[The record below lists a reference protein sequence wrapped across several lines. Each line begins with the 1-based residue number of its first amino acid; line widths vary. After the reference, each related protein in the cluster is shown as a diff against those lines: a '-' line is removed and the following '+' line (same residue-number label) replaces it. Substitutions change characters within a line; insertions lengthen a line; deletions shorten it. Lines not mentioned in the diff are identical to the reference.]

1 MAAFVK
7 FYSFVEHLAEKVH
20 DLQND
25 SLKIMLSNTAPSQSN
40 TVKADI
46 VANEI
51 ASTSNGYTAGGSAL
65 ANKTS
70 SQSAGLYTLNAD
82 DLTFT
87 QSGANAI
94 GPFRYVI
101 LYNDTP
107 STSPI
112 DPLIGYWDYG
122 ATGVTLAGSSG
133 ETFTVDF
140 TTGVL
145 TIQ

>member
-7 FYSFVEHLAEKVH
+7 FHCFVENLAEKVH

-25 SLKIMLSNTAPSQSN
+25 ALKIMLSNTAPSQSAQIKSEL
-40 TVKADI
+40 V
-46 VANEI
+46 EI
-51 ASTSNGYTAGGSAL
+51 SSTTNGYPAGGSPL
-65 ANKTS
+65 QSRTS
-70 SQSAGLYTLNAD
+70 AQTSGLYTLDAAD
-82 DLTFT
+82 VTFT
-87 QSGANAI
+87 QSGVSAM

-107 STSPI
+107 TSPA

>member
-7 FYSFVEHLAEKVH
+7 FHVFVEHLAEKVH

-25 SLKIMLSNTAPSQSN
+25 SLKIMLSNTAPSQSAIQKSEL
-40 TVKADI
+40 V
-46 VANEI
+46 EI
-51 ASTSNGYTAGGSAL
+51 GSTSNGYSAGGSAL
-65 ANKTS
+65 QNKTS
-70 SQSAGLYTLNAD
+70 AQTSGLYTLNAD

-87 QSGANAI
+87 QSGANAM

-107 STSPI
+107 TTPVA

-122 ATGVTLAGSSG
+122 ASGVTLAGSSS

-140 TTGVL
+140 TGGVL

>member
-7 FYSFVEHLAEKVH
+7 FHCFVEHLAEKVH

-40 TVKADI
+40 TVKTDI
-46 VANEI
+46 TEI
-51 ASTSNGYTAGGSAL
+51 ASTSNGYTAGGTAL
-65 ANKTS
+65 SGKTS
-70 SQSAGLYTLNAD
+70 SQTSGLYTLDASD
-82 DLTFT
+82 VVFT

-122 ATGVTLAGSSG
+122 ASGVTLAGSSA

>member
-1 MAAFVK
+1 MASFVK

-25 SLKIMLSNTAPSQSN
+25 ALRIMLSNTAPSQSA
-40 TVKADI
+40 VQKSEL
-46 VANEI
+46 VEI
-51 ASTSNGYTAGGSAL
+51 GSTSNGYSAGGSPAL
-65 ANKTS
+65 ANRS
-70 SQSAGLYTLNAD
+70 SQQAAGLYTLNAD
-82 DLTFT
+82 DVIFT
-87 QSGANAI
+87 QSGANAM

-107 STSPI
+107 TTPVA

-122 ATGVTLAGSSG
+122 ASGVTLAGSSG